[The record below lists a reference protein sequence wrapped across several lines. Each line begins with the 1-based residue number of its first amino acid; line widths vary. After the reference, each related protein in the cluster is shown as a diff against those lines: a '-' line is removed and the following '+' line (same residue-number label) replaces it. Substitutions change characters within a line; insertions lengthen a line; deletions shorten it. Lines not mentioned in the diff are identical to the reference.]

1 MSVASPNP
9 AAVAPA
15 AETPAAARRRAALN
29 LARRPF
35 VNTRPVVRVALLLW
49 LLGALLLLGNISLFW
64 RYLSGSREMR
74 VELDRMESQVR
85 DERQRISQLEQRI
98 EGYDLTGQN
107 DKVAYLNRK
116 IDERTFSWSLLFDR
130 IAEVLPDD
138 VRLTRL
144 SPRGVV
150 EEEKGGRVVTRGGR
164 EEDGGR
170 VVLTIA
176 GAAKS
181 DEALSRFV
189 DNLYAH
195 PSFEDPNPTR
205 ETRQEEE
212 GVIEFD
218 LTVYYQPAGAAAG
231 GVVETPGR
239 REPSVVVEEEPLPSA
254 TPTPAPPGETGGQ
267 TP

>member
-1 MSVASPNP
+1 MSLASPNP
-9 AAVAPA
+9 PPVAVTAAEAPA
-15 AETPAAARRRAALN
+15 APRRRAALN
-29 LARRPF
+29 LSRRPF

-49 LLGALLLLGNISLFW
+49 LLGALLLLGNVSLFW

-74 VELDRMESQVR
+74 AELDRMEAQVR
-85 DERQRISQLEQRI
+85 GERQKISQLRQRIQ
-98 EGYDLTGQN
+98 GYDLVGHN
-107 DKVAYLNRK
+107 DKVEYLNRK

-144 SPRGVV
+144 SPAGVV
-150 EEEKGGRVVTRGGR
+150 EEERGGSVVARGGR
-164 EEDGGR
+164 NDDGR
-170 VVLTIA
+170 AVLTIA

-195 PSFEDPNPTR
+195 PAFEDPNPTR
-205 ETRQEEE
+205 EERRED

-218 LTVYYQPAGAAAG
+218 LTVYYQPAGAAAA
-231 GVVETPGR
+231 GVVEAPGR
-239 REPSVVVEEEPLPSA
+239 REPSVVVEEEALPSA
-254 TPTPAPPGETGGQ
+254 TPVPPAVNEGGQ

>member
-1 MSVASPNP
+1 MSVASPTPPP
-9 AAVAPA
+9 AAVTV
-15 AETPAAARRRAALN
+15 AETTPVAERRRAALN

-49 LLGALLLLGNISLFW
+49 LLGGLLLLGNVSLFW

-74 VELDRMESQVR
+74 AELDRMEAQVR
-85 DERQRISQLEQRI
+85 GEQQKISQLRQRI
-98 EGYDLTGQN
+98 EGYGLVEHN
-107 DKVAYLNRK
+107 DKVEYLNRK

-130 IAEVLPDD
+130 IAEVLPDN

-144 SPRGVV
+144 SPAGVV
-150 EEEKGGRVVTRGGR
+150 EEERGGRVMRGGK
-164 EEDGGR
+164 DGDGR
-170 VVLTIA
+170 AVLTIV

-195 PSFEDPNPTR
+195 PAFEDPNPSR
-205 ETRQEEE
+205 EARRED

-218 LTVYYQPAGAAAG
+218 LTVYYQPAGAATA

-239 REPSVVVEEEPLPSA
+239 REPSVVVEEETPP
-254 TPTPAPPGETGGQ
+254 PTPAPGESEGGR